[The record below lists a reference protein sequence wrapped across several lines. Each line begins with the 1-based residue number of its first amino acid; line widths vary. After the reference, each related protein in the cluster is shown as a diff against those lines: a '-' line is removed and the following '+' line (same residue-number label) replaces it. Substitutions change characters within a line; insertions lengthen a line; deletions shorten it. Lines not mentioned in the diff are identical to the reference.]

1 MIERLVFVAE
11 VIGVIRNDYLIA
23 AFLYFPHPRQ
33 SRLRVRFPL
42 TMLISL
48 ILRLRYLPQVP
59 DAVVEAV
66 AVDVVNLQR
75 WKTAV
80 MPRPD
85 RFVHLNKINFTGD
98 SKCHTQ
104 ITVFAVSFTILSAS
118 HGHARFPVHELSAAV
133 VVVVILLDA
142 SHQCGQLAIR

>member
-85 RFVHLNKINFTGD
+85 YAMHEDMITLAIDVSTHR
-98 SKCHTQ
+98 Q
-104 ITVFAVSFTILSAS
+104 ITMFTVSFTVFLPS
-118 HGHARFPVHELSAAV
+118 HHAVRLGIHKQSAAV

-142 SHQCGQLAIR
+142 SGQYGQLAIR

>member
-66 AVDVVNLQR
+66 AVDVVNLQCR
-75 WKTAV
+75 KTAV
-80 MPRPD
+80 VPCPNGA
-85 RFVHLNKINFTGD
+85 VHEESITFSKGIKINI
-98 SKCHTQ
+98 H
-104 ITVFAVSFTILSAS
+104 ITAYAISSCVLITL
-118 HGHARFPVHELSAAV
+118 HHAIRCSVHEQSAAV
-133 VVVVILLDA
+133 VVIIILLDA
-142 SHQCGQLAIR
+142 SRQCGQLAIR